1 MPKWESV
8 LVTGFGH
15 PENNSMLSVNSW
27 SSKLPSDF
35 FPPEIC
41 YCIYVYVCVCVSV
54 VRMYLQAHVYVL
66 SHFNRVQLCNPM
78 DCSLPG
84 FSVHGI
90 FLTRILG
97 WVAMSSSRGS
107 SQPRDWTCIS
117 CISCIAGVSLPL
129 SHQRSPHSYVY
140 ECLWIFWGY
149 TLQFDNLILLEFSTL
164 LFSCESLCKN
174 L

>member
-1 MPKWESV
+1 MWTAGVQNCHQIP
-8 LVTGFGH
+8 
-15 PENNSMLSVNSW
+15 P
-27 SSKLPSDF
+27 
-35 FPPEIC
+35 PPEIY
-41 YCIYVYVCVCVSV
+41 YCIYVYVCVCVCVSV

-90 FLTRILG
+90 FLTRILE

-107 SQPRDWTCIS
+107 SQPRDQTCIS
-117 CISCIAGVSLPL
+117 CISCIAGLSLPR
-129 SHQRSPHSYVY
+129 SYQRSPHSYVY

-149 TLQFDNLILLEFSTL
+149 TLQSGNLILLEFSTL